1 MNENI
6 KISDWVEQQLI
17 NGRYTFALS
26 YLQECMPGKS
36 DESLKAALKRLVG
49 KKKIISIY
57 KGFYI
62 IIPPSY
68 SNYGIIPPSMFLDD
82 LMTYLNRPYYISLLS
97 AAAMH
102 GAAHQQPQ
110 SYFVCTVLP
119 SMRKTRKNGLEVKY
133 VSKRVFPNSHIKRI
147 KTESGYVSVSDPVL
161 TCLDLINYNKT
172 VGGLNRV
179 VTVIYELSEEI
190 NKKQM
195 TSDVL
200 SLAPVTN
207 LQRLGY
213 LWEYECGQKGLSDI
227 LFNSLESAP
236 ISLKSCKLLPSGN
249 FNEQSLL
256 NRWKVNVN
264 QIIELDE

>member
-1 MNENI
+1 MSINI
-6 KISDWVEQQLI
+6 KIPDWVEQQLA

-26 YLQECMPGKS
+26 YLQACMPEKS
-36 DESLKAALKRLVG
+36 DESVKAALKRLVV
-49 KKKIISIY
+49 KKKIVSLY

-68 SNYGIIPPSMFLDD
+68 SNFGIIPPSMFLDD
-82 LMTYLNRPYYISLLS
+82 LMTYLNRPYYLSLLS
-97 AAAMH
+97 AAAMQ

-133 VSKRVFPNSHIKRI
+133 VSKRVFPDSHIKRI

-172 VGGLNRV
+172 VGGLNRA
-179 VTVIYELSEEI
+179 VTVIFELSEEI
-190 NKKQM
+190 NEQQM
-195 TSDVL
+195 TSELL

-227 LFNSLESAP
+227 LFKLMDSES
-236 ISLKSCKLLPSGN
+236 ISLKSCNLLSTGN
-249 FNEQSLL
+249 LIDQSIR
-256 NRWKVNVN
+256 NRWKVNIN
-264 QIIELDE
+264 QIIEIDE